1 MGLFLENGKRKS
13 VRFLNAFMLSL
24 AYIGVYVFVFIQS
37 NRLWI
42 SLLPESTENAL
53 LVWLPPAALSL
64 FASLICGAVVL
75 FVSDYKT
82 IVISF
87 LLIGGYAVFITLLL
101 FSRVSAE
108 YRRMIIRPLVF
119 YLFFPAASGNLDCH
133 GLLKPQKSIG
143 KAKHGAAKGE
153 NLCGR

>member
-1 MGLFLENGKRKS
+1 MGLFLEKGKRKS

-24 AYIGVYVFVFIQS
+24 AYIGVYVFVFVQS

-64 FASLICGAVVL
+64 FASLICGTACL
-75 FVSDYKT
+75 FVSDRKT
-82 IVISF
+82 MGISF
-87 LLIGGYAVFITLLL
+87 LLIGVYAVFTALLL
-101 FSRVSAE
+101 FSRASAE
-108 YRRMIIRPLVF
+108 SRGMIIQPLIF
-119 YLFFPAASGNLDCH
+119 YLLFPAASGNLVCC
-133 GLLKPQKSIG
+133 GLVKLRKSIG
-143 KAKHGAAKGE
+143 KARDGKTKGE